1 MTTWRVASD
10 LAAIMVPIGVAGA
23 VIAGLCAVLAGIA
36 IVRRAGGLAG
46 GAVGV
51 WIPAAMLSSVAGFA
65 NQWMPL
71 LLSSAALMGML
82 VIGGVVRGVMNAR
95 GIELPQRKV
104 EADAA
109 PASAPSPA
117 TTAVP
122 VLTRSNPVRAV

>member
-82 VIGGVVRGVMNAR
+82 VIGGVVRGIMNAR

-104 EADAA
+104 ETDAA